1 MAIFKRKHICKKTI
15 FHCYLYV
22 SLPKCRFFFI
32 VIPPNM
38 GIFFFNPEHILNRGM
53 LGEKFL
59 TIKSTWYTDQV
70 GRYFRF
76 VKGLR
81 PGKNRISMYPEKW
94 LYGMIPLKKSWGNQ
108 VIPYNRLL
116 PKKLPCQQTVTKDLG
131 NTGSETFSGIGVL
144 GAPDA
149 SGGQL
154 GVGKHFL
161 CLHMKMWKKGRV
173 FSFNRPY
180 LNISKTMSSLKNQ
193 FGSFDSKSGGRWFFS
208 GFNNIF
214 VHVVHCP
221 ELWAKI
227 WQITSGHPN
236 NSHHASG
243 FVQPLLTQS
252 NYALVN
258 LHGNRRP
265 KHRPFLMIWPWFGV
279 GKKQWQTNP

>member
-1 MAIFKRKHICKKTI
+1 
-15 FHCYLYV
+15 
-22 SLPKCRFFFI
+22 
-32 VIPPNM
+32 M

-53 LGEKFL
+53 LGEKDPYHQ
-59 TIKSTWYTDQV
+59 ITWYTDQV

-76 VKGLR
+76 VKGLN
-81 PGKNRISMYPEKW
+81 PGKNRISMYPGKW
-94 LYGMIPLKKSWGNQ
+94 LYGMIPLKKSWGN
-108 VIPYNRLL
+108 PGYNRLL
-116 PKKLPCQQTVTKDLG
+116 PKLPCQQTIIKDLG
-131 NTGSETFSGIGVL
+131 KTGSETFSGIGVL

-149 SGGQL
+149 SGGNWGL
-154 GVGKHFL
+154 AKISL
-161 CLHMKMWKKGRV
+161 WKKGRV
-173 FSFNRPY
+173 FSFNRPH
-180 LNISKTMSSLKNQ
+180 LNISKTMSPLKNQ
-193 FGSFDSKSGGRWFFS
+193 FGSFDSKSGGILFFS

-243 FVQPLLTQS
+243 FVQPLLTQC